1 MTATSAG
8 RRRAANGCG
17 CGCASASV
25 GALRQRER
33 SECRARVSIEMA
45 QGASQ
50 RNSLARQCNG
60 CGSHRAVANEW
71 RVVGPCGAVWWG
83 RQPMRVN
90 HSRRSGGLVRTRR
103 DRRAEWQRTTRR
115 EPFIDLSRGWD
126 AQDAEREV
134 YRAAPRWS
142 EHRSAQN
149 KPSQSQRAK
158 RSKARNECETIGLA
172 SEMWKL
178 MDLGKCQAKALNAAR
193 PV

>member
-8 RRRAANGCG
+8 RRRAANG

-50 RNSLARQCNG
+50 RNSHARQCNG
-60 CGSHRAVANEW
+60 CGSHSAVANGAW
-71 RVVGPCGAVWWG
+71 LGRVGPF
-83 RQPMRVN
+83 
-90 HSRRSGGLVRTRR
+90 GGEDNLCASTLPDEAGGWFALVG

-149 KPSQSQRAK
+149 KHGKGPLSLKGRN
-158 RSKARNECETIGLA
+158 RNEL
-172 SEMWKL
+172 
-178 MDLGKCQAKALNAAR
+178 R
-193 PV
+193 